1 MRVLRRR
8 VRYAHPIEDVWAA
21 LTDPRALAEW
31 LMPTTFRAPEPGH
44 TFRFQY
50 DPEPLC
56 PSGRVECEVLEAEAP
71 RRMVWAWRHPPMKP
85 GRPAPPPMR
94 VEWRLTAVP
103 GGTELE
109 LVQTGLEGQ
118 PFMVPFAMGFGWRIY
133 FRRYLPRALKHVS
146 GGRFTP
152 GAIPIAE
159 RPYRAKDLPPEV
171 VV

>member
-8 VRYAHPIEDVWAA
+8 VRYVHPIEDVWAA
-21 LTDPRALAEW
+21 LTDPRAIAEW
-31 LMPTTFRAPEPGH
+31 LMPTTFEAPVPGH
-44 TFRFQY
+44 RFRFQY

-56 PSGRVECEVLEAEAP
+56 PSGVVECEVLLAEP
-71 RRMVWAWRHPPMKP
+71 PNLMVWSWRHPPMKF

-94 VEWRLTAVP
+94 VEWRLTAVA

-118 PFMVPFAMGFGWRIY
+118 PWMVPFAMGFGWRLY
-133 FRRYLPRALKHVS
+133 FRRFLPKVLKHVS
-146 GGRFTP
+146 DGRFTP
-152 GAIPIAE
+152 GAIPLAQ
-159 RPYRAKDLPPEV
+159 RAYRATNLPAEV